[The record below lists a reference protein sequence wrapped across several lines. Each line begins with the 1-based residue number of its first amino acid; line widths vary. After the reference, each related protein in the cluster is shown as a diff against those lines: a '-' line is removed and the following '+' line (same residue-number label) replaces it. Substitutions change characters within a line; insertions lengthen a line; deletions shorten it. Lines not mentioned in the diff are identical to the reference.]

1 MACRSLRL
9 FQPHGGRDL
18 LCPEAGKASVEG
30 KETSVG
36 MWNLNWVSSM
46 QKPGGQSNLGKEL
59 RSKRNELGSE
69 YCSDILQCKNAVSQL
84 VFYCGKTY
92 MK

>member
-9 FQPHGGRDL
+9 FQPHGGRDP

-46 QKPGGQSNLGKEL
+46 QKPGWAKQPGE
-59 RSKRNELGSE
+59 RVEE
-69 YCSDILQCKNAVSQL
+69 
-84 VFYCGKTY
+84 
-92 MK
+92 